1 MNNLILMS
9 GGDWCNAGLKASP
22 RFREA
27 TAYIKL
33 RNQPPQVKY
42 PLLALHIAANPQA
55 YDAEPLNVRADVS
68 IQPSCPT
75 STSNS
80 LLSLTNHYTL

>member
-1 MNNLILMS
+1 MASENAIFLVFSDTNEEVDLV
-9 GGDWCNAGLKASP
+9 NAGETDVWYTTGMKASP

-33 RNQPPQVKY
+33 RHQPAQVKY

-55 YDAEPLNVRADVS
+55 YDAAPLNVREDVRNA
-68 IQPSCPT
+68 Q
-75 STSNS
+75 
-80 LLSLTNHYTL
+80 LL